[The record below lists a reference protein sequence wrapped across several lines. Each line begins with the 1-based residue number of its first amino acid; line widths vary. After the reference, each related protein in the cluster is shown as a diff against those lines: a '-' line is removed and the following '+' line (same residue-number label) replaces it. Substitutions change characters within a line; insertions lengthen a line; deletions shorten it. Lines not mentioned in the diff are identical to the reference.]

1 MSKRRILVTGLSG
14 AVGQAIRP
22 ALEARYDVA
31 ALSRSGVSGL
41 ADDLNFRGSI
51 ADLELIRPAFDGVES
66 VVHLAADGGVQ
77 SPTGMDAGWTS
88 ILDHN
93 IVGTYNVFTAARDA
107 GVRRV
112 VFASTGAVVL
122 GYEYAEPWLSLASG
136 DAAKLPESWPI
147 LPRDTEPKPHSLYAV
162 SKLFGE
168 DLARYFVN
176 TSEMSI
182 LCLRISSVGAE
193 DKVNGPRGP
202 MLYCSHADMAQMV
215 VRCLE
220 APDEVRYDIFYVVSD
235 NRRGYRDWTHA
246 RDVVG
251 YEPTGS
257 ADTAPKA

>member
-1 MSKRRILVTGLSG
+1 MSKRRILITGLSG
-14 AVGQAIRP
+14 AVGRAIRP
-22 ALEARYDVA
+22 ALDVRYEVA
-31 ALSRSGVSGL
+31 ALSRVGVEGV
-41 ADDLNFRGSI
+41 ADDLNFRGTV
-51 ADLELIRPAFDGVES
+51 ADLASIRPAFEDVDS
-66 VVHLAADGGVQ
+66 VVHLAADGGVN
-77 SPTGMDAGWTS
+77 SPTGMNAGWES
-88 ILDHN
+88 ILENN

-122 GYEYAEPWLSLASG
+122 GYEHEEPWLSLASG
-136 DAAKLPESWPI
+136 DTARLPASWPI
-147 LPRDTEPKPHSLYAV
+147 LTRDSEPKPHSLYAV

-193 DKVNGPRGP
+193 DKVIGPRGP
-202 MLYCSHADMAQMV
+202 MLYCSHDDMAQMV
-215 VRCLE
+215 VKCIE
-220 APDEVRYDIFYVVSD
+220 VPASVRYDIFYVVSD

-257 ADTAPKA
+257 AKTAPKA